1 MSDEKRQQL
10 DSAADPIENLL
21 LFEALNSLISKKNS
35 EHLTPLRP
43 LIDAIF
49 ARLLAVAPDRGRV
62 VAALKAAHD
71 ALQANGI
78 KDRPSQEK
86 DSNLETTLRGKQLVV
101 DRLLA
106 DRGTD
111 EAHKEFASLLSPTFL
126 WELSQ
131 ALILRFSSSPPDFS
145 RVVAA
150 LRSVHNFQVNGREDP
165 ASYESTHQEFGKLE
179 TMLRQQQIAVDRLLG
194 YRETDGDQRKPV
206 LHALQQTLF
215 LQCPKRGKTAGRFRC
230 VNRTSNAALVDI
242 RQRQP
247 QDTEDGLP
255 DEAIIK
261 FEPIGRRLGPE
272 EAGIFCVTVDLSGCQ
287 IVSAG
292 RRETFAD
299 LYVSGELALKLF
311 ICVEIY
317 DEQS

>member
-10 DSAADPIENLL
+10 DSGTKPIENLF
-21 LFEALNSLISKKNS
+21 LFEALNSLISRNS
-35 EHLTPLRP
+35 EHLTSLRP

-49 ARLLAVAPDRGRV
+49 ARLLGAASDRGRV

-86 DSNLETTLRGKQLVV
+86 VSNLETTLRGKHIVV

-111 EAHKEFASLLSPTFL
+111 EAPKEFASLLSPTFL

-131 ALILRFSSSPPDFS
+131 ALILCFSSSPPDFS

-165 ASYESTHQEFGKLE
+165 ARYESTHQEFGKLE

-247 QDTEDGLP
+247 QDTEDSLP

-272 EAGIFCVTVDLSGCQ
+272 EAGIFCATVDLSGCQ